1 MDMQTNKDSAS
12 ADHHSIVDAGELT
25 VEVFASRVPQPIKF
39 TWSKS
44 LQVGEAADEAAKAF
58 HYEAGSPTFLNK
70 SKKVLD
76 REKTLVEAGVRDFD
90 QLELT
95 DKGGGV

>member
-1 MDMQTNKDSAS
+1 MEIQANKDPAS
-12 ADHHSIVDAGELT
+12 ADHHSIVDVGELT
-25 VEVFASRVPQPIKF
+25 VEVFAPRVSEFKKF

-44 LQVGEAADEAAKAF
+44 LQVGKAADEAAKAF
-58 HYEAGSPTFLNK
+58 QYAAGNSTFLNK
-70 SKKVLD
+70 SKQVLD